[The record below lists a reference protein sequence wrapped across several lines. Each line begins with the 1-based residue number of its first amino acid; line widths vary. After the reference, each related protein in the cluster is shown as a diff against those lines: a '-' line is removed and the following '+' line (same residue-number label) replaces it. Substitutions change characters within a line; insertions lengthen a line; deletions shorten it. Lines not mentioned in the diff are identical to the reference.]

1 MCGIYMYGYMCVYV
15 CTYIQRQRG
24 VDGWMVARMMR
35 EHLLHKMQAQ
45 YLPETSQ
52 PQNNH
57 WAVTVASVPGIK
69 VYCFS

>member
-1 MCGIYMYGYMCVYV
+1 MCVFMYIH
-15 CTYIQRQRG
+15 TYRDRDG
-24 VDGWMVARMMR
+24 WVDGWMVPRMMR